1 MPKALRKALTMSHK
15 CLPKALS
22 EVIKAK
28 THKYGAER
36 TTCLYGHM
44 HDSKKEAMWCVK
56 LEQLVKEGSITGLLR
71 EPHYALCVNDI
82 VVCNHYPDFS
92 YIKNGKQEVLDVK
105 GFNNGTPE
113 FKIKLKLFRAIYP
126 HIKYEVV

>member
-22 EVIKAK
+22 DVIKAK

-36 TTCLYGHM
+36 TACLYGHM

-71 EPHYALCVNDI
+71 EPHYAPLIGPPPAELGIILIFHTLKTVSKKCWMLR
-82 VVCNHYPDFS
+82 
-92 YIKNGKQEVLDVK
+92 VL
-105 GFNNGTPE
+105 
-113 FKIKLKLFRAIYP
+113 IMAHQILRLS
-126 HIKYEVV
+126 